1 MYDPVGVMEAL
12 SSHDW
17 LHLKLFALTKE
28 DPVFGEN
35 VGKKNIFSRKNA
47 CRIINSKLVSH

>member
-17 LHLKLFALTKE
+17 LHLKLCALTKE
-28 DPVFGEN
+28 DPVFLE
-35 VGKKNIFSRKNA
+35 KMLEKNIFSRKNA